1 MTFSLLG
8 CAGKKPEGLGV
19 AGGRLAPCPSSPNCV
34 SSESK
39 LPKHAVEPFQLA
51 GDPGKAWKKLR
62 EVVASLPRTKIVTAS
77 NTYIHAECSSLLM
90 RFVDDL
96 ELYHDSGSPLVQ
108 VRSASRLGYSDMGV
122 NRKRVENLRRKLIEQ
137 GIVAKGGEAP

>member
-1 MTFSLLG
+1 
-8 CAGKKPEGLGV
+8 
-19 AGGRLAPCPSSPNCV
+19 V

-62 EVVASLPRTKIVTAS
+62 EVVASLPRTKLITVS
-77 NTYIHAECSSLLM
+77 NTYIHAECTSLLM

-96 ELYHDSGSPLVQ
+96 ELYHDAGSPLVQ
-108 VRSASRLGYSDMGV
+108 VRSGSRLGYSDMGV
-122 NRKRVENLRRKLIEQ
+122 NRKRVESLRRKLAER
-137 GIVAKGGEAP
+137 GILAEGGEAP